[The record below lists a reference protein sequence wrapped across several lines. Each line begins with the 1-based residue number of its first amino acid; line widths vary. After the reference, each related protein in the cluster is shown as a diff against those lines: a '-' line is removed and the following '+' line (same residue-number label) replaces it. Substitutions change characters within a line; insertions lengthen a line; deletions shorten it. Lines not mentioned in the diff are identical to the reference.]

1 MEAHLNAGTSSL
13 SSSFRHTLPAT
24 ADWCTDRRSVR
35 WYPQGSNVY
44 SPNGVKM
51 LRFGLASDSWLDPMT
66 VNLNFQVVNNS
77 YSSGDVNTNCHMV
90 NGSWAF
96 FKRLRVTMGGQL
108 VEDISNYPRLWHML
122 LQSSPQAYRDNLSI
136 PAGKRGDIIANSEK
150 FSWPILCGIL
160 QQDKCLPLRY
170 CGLQVEFELVDN
182 IADVMIES
190 NALPSG
196 VTGQSTS
203 WHVQDVFITAD
214 LLTLDSSLE
223 AEFANHLMKGKSM
236 NLCYTSWYTSQH
248 VVTQGF
254 QIALTRALTRIRALY
269 MTMMRAG
276 SGDKEAYDLRYP
288 SIDAANVFEFQLQ
301 LGAKLYP
308 EQKITTVPEYYW
320 KWAESVG
327 IHSSVLSTS
336 AISQAGFTSD
346 SFIVGI
352 NMQKLMAEEG
362 MTNYSGTSSKAGQLL
377 SIRTDKSH
385 SSIDR
390 AYVTMVFDAIVSI
403 SEGGVEVFD

>member
-1 MEAHLNAGTSSL
+1 MEAHLNAGQSSL
-13 SSSFRHTLPAT
+13 SSQLKHTLSPS
-24 ADWCTDRRSVR
+24 ADYVQDRKMVR
-35 WYPQGSNVY
+35 FYPQGSNVY

-51 LRFGLASDSWLDPMT
+51 LRFSVVSDSWLDPMT
-66 VNLNFQVVNNS
+66 CQLNFKVVNNS
-77 YSSGDVNTNCHMV
+77 YDGSGNTNIHMV
-90 NGSWAF
+90 NGSWAW

-108 VEDISNYPRLWHML
+108 IEDLSNWPRLWHML

-136 PAGKRGDIIANSEK
+136 PAGKRGDIITNSEK
-150 FSWPILCGIL
+150 FAWPILCGIL
-160 QQDKCLPLRY
+160 QQNKCLPLRY
-170 CGLQVEFELVDN
+170 CNLQLEFEIVDN
-182 IADVMIES
+182 IADVMVEAG
-190 NALPSG
+190 ALPSS

-203 WHVQDVFITAD
+203 WHVEDVYLTAD
-214 LLTLDSSLE
+214 LILLDSSLE

-236 NLCYTSWYTSQH
+236 SIAIQSWYTSQH
-248 VVTQGF
+248 VVAQGF

-288 SIDAANVFEFQLQ
+288 SIDADNVFEFQVQ
-301 LGAKLYP
+301 LGAKLFP
-308 EQKITTVPEYYW
+308 EQKMSTVPEYYW
-320 KWAESVG
+320 KWAESTG

-336 AISQAGFTSD
+336 AISQAGYTSD

-352 NMQKLMAEEG
+352 NFNKLMAEEG

-377 SIRTDKSH
+377 SVRTDKSH

-390 AYVTMVFDAIVSI
+390 AFLVLSFDCII
-403 SEGGVEVFD
+403 NLSEGGVEVFD